1 MRQTFQPLLKL
12 NEVRLFES
20 VAKVICKKVKKILLK
35 KKIIDALVYGL
46 VGAWGF
52 LREPQGF

>member
-35 KKIIDALVYGL
+35 KIIDALVYGL